1 MAPVAL
7 IVDDDQPSRIFL
19 EQALRPLKIQ
29 VMQAVDGAEAIDIM
43 EQTVP
48 DIVFL
53 DMYLPRIGGLDVL
66 GYILD
71 SPRLERTFV
80 AVVSAHDHVRFPS
93 CRELDRADEYFVKPV
108 PLKVI
113 RDLAQRAV
121 AGQLAR

>member
-1 MAPVAL
+1 MVPVAL

-29 VMQAVDGAEAIDIM
+29 VIQAVDGAEAIDIM
-43 EQTVP
+43 EQTIP

-53 DMYLPRIGGLDVL
+53 DMYLPRVGGLDVL

-108 PLKVI
+108 PLKTI